1 MRTVLF
7 ARIGW
12 MRWYRGPRADDQKPI
27 GGGSY
32 NKAELG
38 HEAFNFLPLN
48 GEMLGYFQPRLRKG
62 HESTIALERIQAG
75 FTGDQ
80 LDGVLVLFVA
90 TNPESG
96 GQRIVGWFRD
106 ATVYRRDQ
114 SSEAL
119 ERNQFSYFVKTREEY
134 AALVPESRRSFE
146 IPSGKGAFGQANV
159 CYALDDEGRPK
170 KAGWID
176 EALNYVDSYA
186 LENIA
191 QEPESEADQGI
202 DQTVSIAIERGA
214 GFQSNPE
221 IRRVIEDY
229 AMGKAKEH
237 LEGLGYKP
245 IDRHK
250 TESYDFLC
258 EVSGSELF
266 VEVKGMQD
274 DGSAISLTPKEVE
287 HARKHKN
294 SALFIMHSVK
304 VTGDKRPA
312 VSGGKQ
318 IFLHPWDISAGTLKP
333 RGFVFTL
340 GGAQRK

>member
-1 MRTVLF
+1 MK
-7 ARIGW
+7 
-12 MRWYRGPRADDQKPI
+12 WYRGPRADDQKPI

-38 HEAFNFLPLN
+38 FEAFNFLPQN

-75 FTGDQ
+75 FVGDE
-80 LDGVLVLFVA
+80 LKGVLTVFVA
-90 TNPESG
+90 TNPETG
-96 GQRIVGWFRD
+96 GQRIVGWYRN
-106 ATVYRRDQ
+106 ATVYRHEQ
-114 SSEAL
+114 PSSAP
-119 ERNQFSYFVKTREEY
+119 ERNQFSYFLKTRAED
-134 AALVPESRRSFE
+134 AILVPESQRSFE
-146 IPSGKGAFGQANV
+146 IPSGKGAFGQANI
-159 CYALDDEGRPK
+159 CYALDDEGQSK
-170 KAGWID
+170 KVVWID
-176 EALNYVDSYA
+176 EALDYVDSYA

-191 QEPESEADQGI
+191 QEPESEADKAI
-202 DQTVSIAIERGA
+202 DEIVSTALEHGA
-214 GFQSNPE
+214 GFQSNPA
-221 IRRVIEDY
+221 IRRAIEDY
-229 AMGKAKEH
+229 AMQKAKAH
-237 LEGLGYKP
+237 LEKLGYKP

-258 EVSGSELF
+258 NVSGADLF

-287 HARKHKN
+287 HARNYKN

-304 VTGDKRPA
+304 VTGDKKPA

-318 IFLHPWDISAGTLKP
+318 IFLHPWDISVGTLKP

-340 GGAQRK
+340 GKSQRK